1 MRCEDYDMFYGPV
14 ERCYERA
21 TVEAMF
27 KSGTTLNLCPKHLEY
42 NVRRGNSTA
51 DVPPHP
57 VVATKPI

>member
-42 NVRRGNSTA
+42 NVRRGNQAYLNWSIRRWPN
-51 DVPPHP
+51 V
-57 VVATKPI
+57 